1 MYFIFFIAGIFLLYF
16 IVLLVFFIVF
26 YCIACIFTLFV
37 LEPRGRR
44 VYRKKMFFIF
54 YFFKN
59 ENFPIKSDPFSF
71 GNQLGKNTSNTIKY
85 NKKI

>member
-1 MYFIFFIAGIFLLYF
+1 MYF

>member
-1 MYFIFFIAGIFLLYF
+1 MYF
-16 IVLLVFFIVF
+16 IVLLVFLPVF

-37 LEPRGRR
+37 QEPRGGS
-44 VYRKKMFFIF
+44 VCQKKMFFIF